1 VMASHLFDRI
11 EAYRGHLTAEAEK
24 SGHTDVRTRVESP
37 HKIVLTATLPCMEE
51 LGYLPAATDFGL
63 KVRVGKQTLITR
75 FDIEGED

>member
-1 VMASHLFDRI
+1 
-11 EAYRGHLTAEAEK
+11 
-24 SGHTDVRTRVESP
+24 
-37 HKIVLTATLPCMEE
+37 MEE